1 MLRVTLTTLFAVL
14 LAACGRSDAP
24 GATDAGKPAAS
35 KVIKLGA
42 TAGCFADQI
51 RWGIQPILEKKGY
64 TIELTE
70 FSDYIQPN
78 IALAEGSLDANTF
91 EHVVYLEKFA
101 SERKL
106 AIQPLTQVPTAPL
119 GLYSHKHQS
128 LDELA
133 DGARIALPNDPTN
146 QARALVMLEKLGWLT
161 LKPDVDPIRASEK
174 DVATNPRKLELLPLE
189 AAQLPRLGRIDG
201 QRGIAVDDL
210 RAEPLPV
217 VIQRLRVEQRVLA
230 LSQERAHRQPAE
242 DQRRW
247 RRRRIEGE
255 MVRIDAH
262 RQVVHTAAVER
273 CEQRLEPFVVFV
285 DDGDIRS
292 GRHCTA
298 PVGRKPR
305 VMRLMARHAR

>member
-1 MLRVTLTTLFAVL
+1 MKGNSMLRVTLTTLFAVL

-91 EHVVYLEKFA
+91 QHVVYLEKFA

-189 AAQLPRLGRIDG
+189 AAQLPRSLDDVDYSFVNGNFAISSGLLLTEALKLEDTADRYINVVAIRTADAGAPWVKDLEAAYNSAEFKALVAEKFDG
-201 QRGIAVDDL
+201 FV
-210 RAEPLPV
+210 LPV
-217 VIQRLRVEQRVLA
+217 I
-230 LSQERAHRQPAE
+230 
-242 DQRRW
+242 W
-247 RRRRIEGE
+247 RG
-255 MVRIDAH
+255 
-262 RQVVHTAAVER
+262 
-273 CEQRLEPFVVFV
+273 
-285 DDGDIRS
+285 
-292 GRHCTA
+292 A
-298 PVGRKPR
+298 P
-305 VMRLMARHAR
+305 

>member
-1 MLRVTLTTLFAVL
+1 MKGNSMLRVTLTTLFAVL

-91 EHVVYLEKFA
+91 QHVVYLEKFA

-119 GLYSHKHQS
+119 GLYSRKHQS

-189 AAQLPRLGRIDG
+189 AAQLPRSLDDVDYSFVNGNFAISSGLLLTEALKLEDTADRYINVVAIRTADADAPWVKDLEAAYNSAEFKALVAEKFDG
-201 QRGIAVDDL
+201 FV
-210 RAEPLPV
+210 LPV
-217 VIQRLRVEQRVLA
+217 I
-230 LSQERAHRQPAE
+230 
-242 DQRRW
+242 W
-247 RRRRIEGE
+247 RG
-255 MVRIDAH
+255 
-262 RQVVHTAAVER
+262 
-273 CEQRLEPFVVFV
+273 
-285 DDGDIRS
+285 
-292 GRHCTA
+292 A
-298 PVGRKPR
+298 P
-305 VMRLMARHAR
+305 

>member
-1 MLRVTLTTLFAVL
+1 MKRISMLRVTLTTLFAVL

-91 EHVVYLEKFA
+91 QHVVYLEKFA

-119 GLYSHKHQS
+119 GLYSRKHQS

-133 DGARIALPNDPTN
+133 DDARIALPNDPTN

-189 AAQLPRLGRIDG
+189 AAQLPRSLDDVDYSFVNGNFAISSGLLLTEALKLEDTADRYINVVAIRTADADAPWVKDLEAAYNSAEFKALVAEKFDG
-201 QRGIAVDDL
+201 FV
-210 RAEPLPV
+210 LPV
-217 VIQRLRVEQRVLA
+217 I
-230 LSQERAHRQPAE
+230 
-242 DQRRW
+242 W
-247 RRRRIEGE
+247 RG
-255 MVRIDAH
+255 
-262 RQVVHTAAVER
+262 
-273 CEQRLEPFVVFV
+273 
-285 DDGDIRS
+285 
-292 GRHCTA
+292 A
-298 PVGRKPR
+298 P
-305 VMRLMARHAR
+305 

>member
-1 MLRVTLTTLFAVL
+1 MKRISMLRVTLTTLFAVL

-91 EHVVYLEKFA
+91 QHVVYLEKFA

-119 GLYSHKHQS
+119 GLYSRKHQS

-133 DGARIALPNDPTN
+133 DDARIALPNDPTN

-189 AAQLPRLGRIDG
+189 AAQLPRSLDDVDYSFVNGNFAISSGLLLTEALKLEDTADRYINVVAIRTADAGAPWVKDLEAAYNSAEFKALVAEKFDG
-201 QRGIAVDDL
+201 FV
-210 RAEPLPV
+210 LPV
-217 VIQRLRVEQRVLA
+217 I
-230 LSQERAHRQPAE
+230 
-242 DQRRW
+242 W
-247 RRRRIEGE
+247 RG
-255 MVRIDAH
+255 
-262 RQVVHTAAVER
+262 
-273 CEQRLEPFVVFV
+273 
-285 DDGDIRS
+285 
-292 GRHCTA
+292 A
-298 PVGRKPR
+298 P
-305 VMRLMARHAR
+305 

>member
-1 MLRVTLTTLFAVL
+1 MKGNSMLRVTLTTLFAVL

-91 EHVVYLEKFA
+91 QHVVYLEKFA

-119 GLYSHKHQS
+119 GLYSRKHQS

-189 AAQLPRLGRIDG
+189 AAQLPRSLDDVDYSFVNGNFAISSGLLLTEALKLEDTADRYINVVAIRTADAGAPWVKDLEAAYNSAEFKALVAEKFDG
-201 QRGIAVDDL
+201 FV
-210 RAEPLPV
+210 LPV
-217 VIQRLRVEQRVLA
+217 I
-230 LSQERAHRQPAE
+230 
-242 DQRRW
+242 W
-247 RRRRIEGE
+247 RG
-255 MVRIDAH
+255 
-262 RQVVHTAAVER
+262 
-273 CEQRLEPFVVFV
+273 
-285 DDGDIRS
+285 
-292 GRHCTA
+292 A
-298 PVGRKPR
+298 P
-305 VMRLMARHAR
+305 

>member
-1 MLRVTLTTLFAVL
+1 MKGNSMLRVTLTTLFAVL
-14 LAACGRSDAP
+14 LAACGRSDAS

-91 EHVVYLEKFA
+91 QHVVYLVKFA

-119 GLYSHKHQS
+119 GLYSRKHQS

-189 AAQLPRLGRIDG
+189 AAQLPRSLDDVDYSFVNGNFAISSGLLLTEALKLEDTADRYINVVAIRTADADAPWVKDLEAAYNSAEFKALVAEKFDG
-201 QRGIAVDDL
+201 FV
-210 RAEPLPV
+210 LPV
-217 VIQRLRVEQRVLA
+217 IW
-230 LSQERAHRQPAE
+230 H
-242 DQRRW
+242 
-247 RRRRIEGE
+247 G
-255 MVRIDAH
+255 
-262 RQVVHTAAVER
+262 
-273 CEQRLEPFVVFV
+273 
-285 DDGDIRS
+285 
-292 GRHCTA
+292 A
-298 PVGRKPR
+298 P
-305 VMRLMARHAR
+305 

>member
-1 MLRVTLTTLFAVL
+1 MKRISMLRVTLTTLFAVL

-91 EHVVYLEKFA
+91 QHVVYLEKFA

-119 GLYSHKHQS
+119 GLYSRKHQS

-189 AAQLPRLGRIDG
+189 AAQLPRSLDDVDYSFVNGNFAISSGLLLTEALKLEDTADRYINVVAIRTADADAPWVKDLEAAYNSAEFKALVAEKFDG
-201 QRGIAVDDL
+201 FV
-210 RAEPLPV
+210 LPV
-217 VIQRLRVEQRVLA
+217 I
-230 LSQERAHRQPAE
+230 
-242 DQRRW
+242 W
-247 RRRRIEGE
+247 RG
-255 MVRIDAH
+255 
-262 RQVVHTAAVER
+262 
-273 CEQRLEPFVVFV
+273 
-285 DDGDIRS
+285 
-292 GRHCTA
+292 A
-298 PVGRKPR
+298 P
-305 VMRLMARHAR
+305 

>member
-1 MLRVTLTTLFAVL
+1 MKRISMLRVTLTTLFAVL

-189 AAQLPRLGRIDG
+189 AAQLPRSLDDVDYSFVNGNFAISSGLLLTEALKLEDTADRYINVVAIRTADADAPWVRDLEAAYNSAEFKALVAEKFDG
-201 QRGIAVDDL
+201 FV
-210 RAEPLPV
+210 LPV
-217 VIQRLRVEQRVLA
+217 I
-230 LSQERAHRQPAE
+230 
-242 DQRRW
+242 W
-247 RRRRIEGE
+247 RG
-255 MVRIDAH
+255 
-262 RQVVHTAAVER
+262 
-273 CEQRLEPFVVFV
+273 
-285 DDGDIRS
+285 
-292 GRHCTA
+292 A
-298 PVGRKPR
+298 P
-305 VMRLMARHAR
+305 